1 MGIRNTDVVH
11 AWFVGRPLAAKNL
24 LTDGCRLFS
33 YKLLIGERL
42 RDGGMILYNFTAG
55 GLGSVSTTTSRH
67 VRHARCYADVV
78 VSRADEYRRI
88 KGSEPWDDVSKAMN
102 G

>member
-1 MGIRNTDVVH
+1 MSIKNTDVVY
-11 AWFVGRPLAAKNL
+11 AWHKGRPLSTKNL

-33 YKLLIGERL
+33 YRLLIGERL

-67 VRHARCYADVV
+67 VKLARCYADVV